1 MTIDTVDIMS
11 PRTGETTRFSGSEA
25 LTGILQA
32 RVREVLAVV
41 GAREI
46 VEGRADAPSGWV
58 RAPHDDY
65 YQDIHGGEVARWA
78 AGSDTVVLSD
88 NEYGTGAL
96 MWASEPYGKETARY
110 TSGPLAD
117 HRPELLD
124 QLVAVGV
131 HRVSKPTS

>member
-1 MTIDTVDIMS
+1 MSVDDNGRYVPTGVHLRLSAGLSSVAARGFDARQLEVTDGALEWHSPGGYFSDRSWTLRGSIDSNGAVTIDTVDIMS

-65 YQDIHGGEVARWA
+65 YQDIHGG
-78 AGSDTVVLSD
+78 
-88 NEYGTGAL
+88 
-96 MWASEPYGKETARY
+96 
-110 TSGPLAD
+110 
-117 HRPELLD
+117 
-124 QLVAVGV
+124 
-131 HRVSKPTS
+131 